1 MKKEERDDRLPLF
14 AERFAALRGDQ
25 SQEAFAQFLGISR
38 PTVGFYESGA
48 RIPDAVT
55 LRRIAERCMVST
67 DYLLGL
73 TDTKTPEGIRGAFLR
88 AAAIDKDDFYALE
101 IKLARLQYSLH
112 YDEENGAIF
121 LDGPEGLI
129 EVTLS
134 DLNKLQAW
142 SDTHMGYL
150 LYELRKARKKE
161 DD

>member
-48 RIPDAVT
+48 RIPDALT

-73 TDTKTPEGIRGAFLR
+73 TDTKTPEGVRVAFLK
-88 AAAIDKDDFYALE
+88 AATINKDDFYALE
-101 IKLARLQYSLH
+101 LKLARLNYSIG
-112 YDEENGAIF
+112 YDEDNAAIF
-121 LDGPEGLI
+121 LDGPHGLL

-134 DLNKLQAW
+134 DLSKLQAL
-142 SDTHMGYL
+142 SDAHMDYL
-150 LYELRKARKKE
+150 LYKLRGGI
-161 DD
+161 